1 MLLNSFRDGS
11 RSRHVV
17 FQLPNYYYI
26 LLFLNLDIFWCNLY
40 RFKFYLLAEVHS
52 LNKENLQNV
61 MESIPLSDVSTR
73 GCCYFV
79 KLLPRKM
86 QMQQM
91 SLFNSI
97 ALRQIRNHVI
107 DDDNYIWDLS

>member
-17 FQLPNYYYI
+17 FQLPNYYYT
-26 LLFLNLDIFWCNLY
+26 LFLNLDIFWCNLY

-61 MESIPLSDVSTR
+61 MESILLFDVSTR
-73 GCCYFV
+73 GCSYFV
-79 KLLPRKM
+79 YKIVAA

-91 SLFNSI
+91 SLFNST
-97 ALRQIRNHVI
+97 ALRQTRNHVI
-107 DDDNYIWDLS
+107 DDNNYIWNLS